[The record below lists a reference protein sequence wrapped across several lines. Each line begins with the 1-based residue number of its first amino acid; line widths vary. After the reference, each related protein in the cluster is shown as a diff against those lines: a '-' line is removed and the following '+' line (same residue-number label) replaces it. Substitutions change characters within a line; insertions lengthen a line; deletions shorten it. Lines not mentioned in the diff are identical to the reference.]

1 MMMSYNPHT
10 VSIQIF
16 EDNAIGG
23 LRQAMPD
30 IILVIILSIIAL
42 VVVSTIKK
50 KETTAIL
57 RLDGPDIQ
65 WY

>member
-1 MMMSYNPHT
+1 LGATMMMSYNPHT

-30 IILVIILSIIAL
+30 IILVILLSIIAL

-50 KETTAIL
+50 RDESSVKI
-57 RLDGPDIQ
+57 G
-65 WY
+65 WS